1 MALSGSFRIN
11 SGVSYLWLQ
20 VNWSATQNVAGNY
33 STVKAD
39 VYIQKSGSAS
49 PWNATNNTLLINIDG
64 NRSERAATFDLRNQ
78 SSQLIGSHSAR
89 VNHDAAG
96 NKNFSLGVNFP
107 TGISAGTING
117 TQIFGLNRIP
127 RAYTFITNR
136 ADYTFDSAMT
146 VFINANGSGF
156 RADLEMLFGN
166 KLVTLQTNC
175 PIGTN
180 FFPIPKGSD
189 FASQI
194 SNNVSGVGLLR
205 VVTYNGS
212 TRIGATEKT
221 NITFSLPNTSAYSP
235 TITGVSVADQDPT
248 VPTIMGSNSL
258 FVDGRSIVR
267 FNVGNSIA
275 YGSTIKEFKFEIA
288 GQTFTDKTS
297 TYDLFLSRYS
307 VGTGSV
313 PAKVT
318 ITDTRGRSSSTTINL
333 NIQAYSPPKLVNF
346 DVSRVNNGTTITL
359 TKTASVSSLK
369 NGTTEKNTYTIV
381 TKYKKSSDTAW
392 TTAKTETNTS
402 ANFNLTG
409 FATDASYD
417 FLVTVTDQLSS
428 ISVEGS
434 VSTAQVLLDLYR
446 DIGVGIGKMYET
458 GHGVLDVGGDL
469 WVGGNVNSYG
479 FIATEI
485 IANANLNDI
494 KTVGFFYCKSNATAS
509 TILNT
514 PMPRAFSLLVET
526 HAGYK
531 QTFTTYDAESPY
543 VFVRNFYGTAWG
555 PWYCINSPMIIR
567 EFPVG
572 YGVTVTARR
581 KENLV
586 QIDFGAN
593 QTGTGTGT
601 NSGQIYTLSETIPL
615 GFRPANA
622 SAFLSPDVV
631 VAGTIQHLK
640 RVIYSFYPNGT
651 IQRRNYDV
659 NSQPLQFVGTFQY
672 YTEDVFP

>member
-39 VYIQKSGSAS
+39 VYIQKSGSSA
-49 PWNATNNTLLINIDG
+49 PWNLTNNTLLINIDG
-64 NRSERAATFDLRNQ
+64 NRYEKSSTFDLRNK

-146 VFINANGSGF
+146 VFIDANGSGF

-221 NITFSLPNTSAYSP
+221 NITFSLPNTSTYSP
-235 TITGVSVADQDPT
+235 TITGVTIADQNPTIPT
-248 VPTIMGSNSL
+248 VMGSNSL
-258 FVDGRSIVR
+258 FVDGQSIVR

-288 GQTFTDKTS
+288 GQTFTDKSS

-318 ITDTRGRSSSTTINL
+318 ITDTRGRSASTTINL
-333 NIQAYSPPKLVNF
+333 NIQPYSPPKLVNF

-381 TKYKKSSDTAW
+381 TKYRKDSDTAW

-409 FATDASYD
+409 FAVDASYD
-417 FLVTVTDQLSS
+417 FLVTITDQLSS
-428 ISVEGS
+428 ISVQGS

-446 DIGVGIGKMYET
+446 DIGVGVGKMYEE
-458 GHGVLDVGGDL
+458 GHGALDVGDMIYMMGKSL
-469 WVGGNVNSYG
+469 LNTFYPVGTIYQSTNSANPSTFMGGTWERYAKG
-479 FIATEI
+479 QVLVGLDESDTDFSTSGKTGGEKTHKLTATELPRLGGSQLFHGAGSIGTNLSSATGI
-485 IANANLNDI
+485 ITSGDKIDN
-494 KTVGFFYCKSNATAS
+494 KYHTNATSTGAS
-509 TILNT
+509 SYNSFNINFGGDQAHNNLQPYAT
-514 PMPRAFSLLVET
+514 V
-526 HAGYK
+526 Y
-531 QTFTTYDAESPY
+531 TF
-543 VFVRNFYGTAWG
+543 
-555 PWYCINSPMIIR
+555 
-567 EFPVG
+567 
-572 YGVTVTARR
+572 RR
-581 KENLV
+581 
-586 QIDFGAN
+586 IA
-593 QTGTGTGT
+593 
-601 NSGQIYTLSETIPL
+601 
-615 GFRPANA
+615 
-622 SAFLSPDVV
+622 
-631 VAGTIQHLK
+631 
-640 RVIYSFYPNGT
+640 
-651 IQRRNYDV
+651 
-659 NSQPLQFVGTFQY
+659 
-672 YTEDVFP
+672 

>member
-1 MALSGSFRIN
+1 MALSGTFRIN

-39 VYIQKSGSAS
+39 VYIQKSGSS
-49 PWNATNNTLLINIDG
+49 TPWNLTNNTLLINIDG
-64 NRSERAATFDLRNQ
+64 NRYEKSSTFDLRNK

-136 ADYTFDSAMT
+136 TDYIFDSAMT

-221 NITFSLPNTSAYSP
+221 NITFSLPNTSTYSP
-235 TITGVSVADQDPT
+235 TITGVTIADQNPT
-248 VPTIMGSNSL
+248 VPTVMGSNSL
-258 FVDGRSIVR
+258 FVDGQSIVR

-288 GQTFTDKTS
+288 GQTFTDKSS

-318 ITDTRGRSSSTTINL
+318 ITDTRGRSAFTTINL
-333 NIQAYSPPKLVNF
+333 NIQPYSPPKLVNF

-381 TKYKKSSDTAW
+381 TKYRKDSDTAW
-392 TTAKTETNTS
+392 TTAKTETHTS

-417 FLVTVTDQLSS
+417 FLVTITDQLSS
-428 ISVEGS
+428 ISVQGS

-446 DIGVGIGKMYET
+446 DIGVGIGKMYEE
-458 GHGVLDVGGDL
+458 GHGALDVGDMIYMMGKSL
-469 WVGGNVNSYG
+469 LNTFYPVGTIYQSTNPANPSTFMGGTWERYAKGQVLVGLDESDTDFSTSG
-479 FIATEI
+479 KTGGEKTHKLTATE
-485 IANANLNDI
+485 L
-494 KTVGFFYCKSNATAS
+494 
-509 TILNT
+509 
-514 PMPRAFSLLVET
+514 PR
-526 HAGYK
+526 
-531 QTFTTYDAESPY
+531 
-543 VFVRNFYGTAWG
+543 
-555 PWYCINSPMIIR
+555 
-567 EFPVG
+567 
-572 YGVTVTARR
+572 
-581 KENLV
+581 
-586 QIDFGAN
+586 
-593 QTGTGTGT
+593 
-601 NSGQIYTLSETIPL
+601 L
-615 GFRPANA
+615 GGSQLFHG
-622 SAFLSPDVV
+622 
-631 VAGTIQHLK
+631 AGTIGTNLSSATGIITSGDKIDNKYHTNASSTGASS
-640 RVIYSFYPNGT
+640 YNSFNINFGGDQAHNNLQPYAT
-651 IQRRNYDV
+651 VYTFRRIA
-659 NSQPLQFVGTFQY
+659 
-672 YTEDVFP
+672 

>member
-20 VNWSATQNVAGNY
+20 VNWSATQNVAENY

-39 VYIQKSGSAS
+39 VYIQKSGSSA
-49 PWNATNNTLLINIDG
+49 PWNLTNNTLLINIDG
-64 NRSERAATFDLRNQ
+64 NRYEKSSTFDLRNK

-107 TGISAGTING
+107 TGISDGTING

-221 NITFSLPNTSAYSP
+221 NITFSLPNTSTYSP
-235 TITGVSVADQDPT
+235 TITGVTIADQNPTIPT
-248 VPTIMGSNSL
+248 VMGSNSL
-258 FVDGRSIVR
+258 FVDGQSIVR

-288 GQTFTDKTS
+288 GQTFTDKSS

-381 TKYKKSSDTAW
+381 TKYRKDSDTAW

-409 FATDASYD
+409 FAVDASYD
-417 FLVTVTDQLSS
+417 FLVTITDQLSS
-428 ISVEGS
+428 ISVQGS

-446 DIGVGIGKMYET
+446 DIGVGVGKMYEE
-458 GHGVLDVGGDL
+458 GHGALDVGDMIYMMGKSL
-469 WVGGNVNSYG
+469 LNTFYPVGTIYQSTNSANPSTFMGGTWERYAKG
-479 FIATEI
+479 QVLVGLDESDTDFSTSGKTGGEKTHKLTATELPRLGGSQLFHGAGSIGTNLSSATGI
-485 IANANLNDI
+485 ITSGDKIDN
-494 KTVGFFYCKSNATAS
+494 KYHTNATSTGAS
-509 TILNT
+509 SYNSFNINFGGDQAHNNLQPYAT
-514 PMPRAFSLLVET
+514 V
-526 HAGYK
+526 Y
-531 QTFTTYDAESPY
+531 TF
-543 VFVRNFYGTAWG
+543 
-555 PWYCINSPMIIR
+555 
-567 EFPVG
+567 
-572 YGVTVTARR
+572 RR
-581 KENLV
+581 
-586 QIDFGAN
+586 IA
-593 QTGTGTGT
+593 
-601 NSGQIYTLSETIPL
+601 
-615 GFRPANA
+615 
-622 SAFLSPDVV
+622 
-631 VAGTIQHLK
+631 
-640 RVIYSFYPNGT
+640 
-651 IQRRNYDV
+651 
-659 NSQPLQFVGTFQY
+659 
-672 YTEDVFP
+672 